1 MIIKKIPRIGKLRSG
16 ELDLITDI
24 AGITVGHCTL
34 EQGAIQTG
42 VTVIKPHCLDPY
54 SHKVPA
60 AATVINGFGKSV
72 GLMQLDELGVFETPI
87 ALTNTFSVSSVAQA
101 QIKQAI
107 TLNPEIGRAWPTINP
122 LVFECNDG
130 YLNDIQAMS
139 ITAEHY
145 NAAYSQADRY
155 MQQGSIGAGRGMSCF
170 NLKGGIG
177 SASRLVTLNHQQH
190 YCVGALVLANFGILS
205 MLTLAGQALG
215 QQLAPRL
222 QQMTSATEKG
232 SIIMILATDAPLDYR
247 QLKRL
252 SLRAGIGLSRTG
264 SFWGHGSGDIA
275 LAFSTAYTLPHDPE
289 QPMPAT
295 AFIHETLL
303 DPFFQAAA
311 ESVEQAIIHALYHAQ
326 AVQGRDN
333 HQRYSLS
340 ELYPEW
346 LI

>member
-1 MIIKKIPRIGKLRSG
+1 MVVKKIPYIGKLRAG
-16 ELDLITDI
+16 KLNLITDVN
-24 AGITVGHCTL
+24 GVTVGHCTL
-34 EQGAIQTG
+34 DQGAVQTG
-42 VTVIKPHCLDPY
+42 VTVIKPHALDPY
-54 SHKVPA
+54 LHKVPA
-60 AATVINGFGKSV
+60 AATVINGFGKSI
-72 GLMQLDELGVFETPI
+72 GLIQLEELGVFETPI
-87 ALTNTFSVSSVAQA
+87 ALTNTFSVASVAQA

-107 TLNPEIGRAWPTINP
+107 AQNPEIGRTWPTINP

-139 ITAEHY
+139 ITDKHY
-145 NAAYSQADRY
+145 NVAYAQTDRY
-155 MQQGSIGAGRGMSCF
+155 MQQGSVGAGRGMSCF

-177 SASRLVTLNHQQH
+177 SASRLVTVNHQQH
-190 YCVGALVLANFGILS
+190 YCVGALVLANFGHLP
-205 MLTLAGQALG
+205 MLTLAGHALG
-215 QQLAPRL
+215 EHLASRLRQL
-222 QQMTSATEKG
+222 TSATEKG

-275 LAFSTAYTLPHDPE
+275 LAFSTAYTIPHDPN

-311 ESVEQAIIHALYHAQ
+311 ESIEQAIIHALYHAQ
-326 AVQGRDN
+326 GVQGRDN

-340 ELYPEW
+340 ELYPE
-346 LI
+346 